1 MAADLLIKNAAI
13 RGSER
18 LNDIL
23 IESNLITR
31 IAPNIRADAENAVDA
46 HGNLVLPSF
55 SDMHLHLDSAMT
67 LGVPRFNESG
77 TLQEGIAIWGE
88 YKKSIKIGEMKR
100 RARLACEWSA
110 SYGTTRIRTHAD
122 VTEPTLTT
130 LKGLLEL
137 KSEIRDIID
146 LEVTAFPQD
155 GILTEP
161 GNLELLEKAMEM
173 GADNV
178 GMAPHIEYTREDGI
192 RSVEKAFEIA
202 KKYGRRVDGH
212 VDETDDEMSRFLEVV
227 AACAIR
233 SGYEGKVTAGHATAM
248 HSYNNAYASKLF
260 GLLKRAD
267 VTIIPNPPVNIHLQG
282 RHDTYPKRRGMARIK
297 ELVQYGVN
305 VALGNDCIMDPW
317 YPLGRGDI
325 LQSLFIGIHVGQLTG
340 RDELLSCLDLVTINS
355 AKALGI
361 SEHYGIA
368 PGKTADLVVVDAH
381 DELSAIRD
389 QPARLAVIKGGK
401 IIARTAGRDS
411 TIIRGSRASRLQ
423 LLL

>member
-1 MAADLLIKNAAI
+1 MAASLLIKNAAT
-13 RGSER
+13 RGSSS
-18 LNDIL
+18 LSDIL
-23 IESNLITR
+23 IEGNLIKNV
-31 IAPNIRADAENAVDA
+31 APNIRADADSTIDIR
-46 HGNLVLPSF
+46 GNLVLPSF

-67 LGVPRFNESG
+67 VGVPHYNESG

-88 YKKSIKIGEMKR
+88 YKKTIRKDDLKR
-100 RARLACEWSA
+100 RAKLACEWCA

-122 VTEPTLTT
+122 ITEPTLTA

-137 KSEIRDIID
+137 KSEIRDIVD

-178 GMAPHIEYTREDGI
+178 GLIPHIEYTREDGVK
-192 RSVEKAFEIA
+192 SVEKAFEMA

-248 HSYNNAYASKLF
+248 HSYNNAYAARLF
-260 GLLKRAD
+260 TLLKRAD
-267 VTIIPNPPVNIHLQG
+267 VTVVPNPSINIHLQG
-282 RHDTYPKRRGMARIK
+282 RYDTYPKRRGMARIK
-297 ELVQYGVN
+297 ELIQNGVN
-305 VALGNDCIMDPW
+305 VALGNDCMMDPW

-340 RDELLSCLDLVTINS
+340 REELLSCLDLVTINS

-368 PGKTADLVVVDAH
+368 PGKAADLVVLDAH
-381 DELSAIRD
+381 DEISTIRD
-389 QPARLAVIKGGK
+389 QPARLLVIKQGK

-411 TIIRGSRASRLQ
+411 TIVRGGKELPLQ
-423 LLL
+423 PLT